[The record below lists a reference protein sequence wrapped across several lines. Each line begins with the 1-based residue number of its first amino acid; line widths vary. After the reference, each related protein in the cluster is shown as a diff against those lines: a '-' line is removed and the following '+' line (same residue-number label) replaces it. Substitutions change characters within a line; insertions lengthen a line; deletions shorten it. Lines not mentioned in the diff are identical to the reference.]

1 MDCDGRNDS
10 PPNRGMKMLDVGK
23 ICSRDV
29 DLVESGE
36 NVYAAAK
43 RMQARGVG
51 TLIVVDAD
59 RTPCGIVTDRD
70 LVTRVLATSRD
81 PETTWVRD
89 VLSTPVHEIRED
101 ASLEDAVVLMRKAHC
116 RRLAV
121 VDARRRLAGIVSLDD
136 VLAIMAEQMHAVAAL
151 LESEAPHA
159 LDDGI
164 QLGC

>member
-1 MDCDGRNDS
+1 
-10 PPNRGMKMLDVGK
+10 MLDVGK

-29 DLVESGE
+29 DLVETGE
-36 NVYAAAK
+36 SAYAAAK

-51 TLIVVDAD
+51 TLIVLDGS

-70 LVTRVLATSRD
+70 LVTRVLATSRV

-89 VLSTPVHEIRED
+89 ILSAPVHEIRDD
-101 ASLEDAVVLMRKAHC
+101 ASLEDAVRAMRQAHC

-121 VDARRRLAGIVSLDD
+121 VDAQRRLVGIVSLDD
-136 VLAIMAEQMHAVAAL
+136 VLAVMAEQMHAVAAL

-159 LDDGI
+159 LEGGV

>member
-1 MDCDGRNDS
+1 
-10 PPNRGMKMLDVGK
+10 MLDVGK

-29 DLVESGE
+29 DLADSDESA
-36 NVYAAAK
+36 YTAAK
-43 RMQARGVG
+43 RMQTRGVG
-51 TLIVVDAD
+51 TLVVLDES
-59 RTPCGIVTDRD
+59 RKPCGIVTDRD

-89 VLSTPVHEIRED
+89 LLSAPVQAIDER
-101 ASLEDAVVLMRKAHC
+101 ASLEDAVDAMRRAKC

-121 VDARRRLAGIVSLDD
+121 VDAQQGLVGILSLDD

-159 LDDGI
+159 LDGDR
-164 QLGC
+164 LAS